1 MTTREY
7 SVDSMSHVD
16 DLTERLYDTYSR
28 VEVIRCVTTMINV
41 IVLVAVGY

>member
-7 SVDSMSHVD
+7 EVDSMSHVD

-28 VEVIRCVTTMINV
+28 VEVIKCVKTVISV